1 MSKKPIKLNALQ
13 KKTLALFQELAKHPE
28 SGSFDADSGEATVAF
43 LPRPHGDH
51 VHIGDYVVSARDAS
65 GFQNEKVWQALERKG
80 LIRSGYPLQ
89 LTLTADGLAYE
100 TGLLGALEQSDH

>member
-1 MSKKPIKLNALQ
+1 MNKKSIKLNALQ

-28 SGSFDADSGEATVAF
+28 SGSYDAESGEATVSF

-80 LIRSGYPLQ
+80 LIRSAFPVQ
-89 LTLTADGLAYE
+89 LILTAEGLAFE
-100 TGLLGALEQSDH
+100 TGLLGTLEQSDH